1 MSGVAFQPKR
11 LQGKNMNPDYREL
24 VQQLLSDDAEQ
35 KISAQKTLL
44 ALEEDAVTGLL
55 DEYYA
60 GVNEAQGLA
69 ILDILAQIGG
79 YEALNA
85 LRSLLFFDLSTPAAL
100 RIAAAQGLLQNSDN
114 LSPDEIQKV
123 TAYLN
128 HQS

>member
-1 MSGVAFQPKR
+1 
-11 LQGKNMNPDYREL
+11 MNPDYREL

-44 ALEEDAVTGLL
+44 ALDEDAVTGLL
-55 DEYYA
+55 NEYYA

-100 RIAAAQGLLQNSDN
+100 RTAAAQGLLQNSDN

-128 HQS
+128 RQS

>member
-1 MSGVAFQPKR
+1 MNQPNYR
-11 LQGKNMNPDYREL
+11 LL
-24 VQQLLSDDAEQ
+24 VQQLLSDDVDQQME
-35 KISAQKTLL
+35 AQKTLL

-69 ILDILAQIGG
+69 ILEILAQIGG

-85 LRSLLFFDLSTPAAL
+85 LRSLIFFDLSTPAAL
-100 RIAAAQGLLQNSDN
+100 RTAAAQGLLQNSDN

-123 TAYLN
+123 TDYLSREN
-128 HQS
+128 

>member
-1 MSGVAFQPKR
+1 MNQPNYR
-11 LQGKNMNPDYREL
+11 LL
-24 VQQLLSDDAEQ
+24 VQQLLNDDTEQ

-69 ILDILAQIGG
+69 ILDMLAQIGG

-85 LRSLLFFDLSTPAAL
+85 LRSLLFFDLSTSRAF
-100 RIAAAQGLLQNSDN
+100 RTAAANGLLQNSDS

-123 TAYLN
+123 TSYLN
-128 HQS
+128 RQN